1 MKQVLLRLGTD
12 DYSILENGLPAEAF
26 GGLYLPLV
34 DRPLG
39 GVFYDHLVSQN
50 EIVGIRYWISDPWPT
65 VEATWKLLA
74 KDVRVVLSV
83 RREYADIFFR
93 SRNPSDLHAVTLE
106 VVQQFDQVC
115 LVEGHGEGLGIYIEV
130 DTSRD
135 IHL

>member
-1 MKQVLLRLGTD
+1 MKQVLLRLGTN

-26 GGLYLPLV
+26 GSLYWPLN

-50 EIVGIRYWISDPWPT
+50 EVVGIRYWISDSWST
-65 VEATWKLLA
+65 VEGIWELLA
-74 KDVRVVLSV
+74 KDVRVILSV
-83 RREYADIFFR
+83 HREYADIFFR
-93 SRNPSDLHAVTLE
+93 SRNGPDLHTVTLD

-115 LVEGHGEGLGIYIEV
+115 LVENQDEGLGIYIEV
-130 DTSRD
+130 DTNRG